1 MPGENPLPISV
12 TPDFA
17 QDVTFTGA
25 IAEDVAD
32 GYFYYAERDLVVD
45 AVHAITDTADND
57 MTVDIKKGAGG
68 TSVLSSVITTGTVD
82 TIAAGTVSPTE
93 NFVPAGTILHLDVA
107 NVNSATGVLVQMRI
121 RTKRR

>member
-25 IAEDVAD
+25 IAEDVANT
-32 GYFYYAERDLVVD
+32 YFYYAERDFIVD

-57 MTVDIKKGAGG
+57 MTVDIKKGASG
-68 TSVLSSVITTGTVD
+68 TSVLSSAITTDEADVIKVGTPS
-82 TIAAGTVSPTE
+82 ATE
-93 NFVPAGTILHLDVA
+93 NFVPAGTILHLEFA
-107 NVNSATGVLVQMRI
+107 NVDSATGVLVQMRI